1 MVAHVCNPR
10 TWETEAGGP
19 ASPQSPQKLLPTV
32 TRWLEDHTPGTS
44 TSPTP
49 APSPTDLL
57 SDIGAETHVGIQLA
71 VVEKVYV
78 LQFSPQGTALD
89 QVDV

>member
-1 MVAHVCNPR
+1 MGGLVVIQGKQVAKGVPVGQEH
-10 TWETEAGGP
+10 EH
-19 ASPQSPQKLLPTV
+19 L
-32 TRWLEDHTPGTS
+32 
-44 TSPTP
+44 
-49 APSPTDLL
+49 LL